1 MAHATLTLNMTRAD
15 VVAGNQRVAAF
26 EPKKLKPGG

>member
-26 EPKKLKPGG
+26 EIEQPK